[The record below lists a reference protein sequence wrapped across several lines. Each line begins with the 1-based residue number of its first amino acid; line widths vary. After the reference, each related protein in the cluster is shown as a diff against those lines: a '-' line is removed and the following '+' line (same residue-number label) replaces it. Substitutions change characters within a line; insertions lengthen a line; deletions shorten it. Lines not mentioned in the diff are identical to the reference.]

1 MAGKFRE
8 RIAGMSQ
15 PPDKQE
21 TQSVFSGPEE
31 VLTCFFNSL
40 FGHTRNWPRA
50 YSCLAPDARE
60 RFGAERGILTF
71 ADYWDDKLSFLE
83 ELVKARHG
91 EYAYTHRTC
100 FSLDSIRR
108 ERLSAEAAFF
118 AVELVENHVAR
129 DRLMIIQRKKL
140 SRHGKGWLL
149 ANGELEGSLDDI
161 IKVKSPGARPLF
173 RDPA

>member
-1 MAGKFRE
+1 MVRSA
-8 RIAGMSQ
+8 
-15 PPDKQE
+15 DKQKTLSAFLE
-21 TQSVFSGPEE
+21 PEE
-31 VLTCFFNSL
+31 ALACFFNSL

-60 RFGAERGILTF
+60 RFVAERGILTF

-100 FSLDSIRR
+100 FSLDSIRQ
-108 ERLSAEAAFF
+108 ERLSADAAVF
-118 AVELVENHVAR
+118 AVELVEKHVAR
-129 DRLMIIQRKKL
+129 DRLMIVQRKKL
-140 SRHGKGWLL
+140 SRHGQGWLL

-173 RDPA
+173 RDPT